1 MMSKDG
7 SGGDRTTPERSP
19 EGMAIPFI
27 ANISFF
33 RAVITSPGHFSEPGQ
48 MKKKNS
54 TPLLTMPRS
63 GSS

>member
-1 MMSKDG
+1 
-7 SGGDRTTPERSP
+7 
-19 EGMAIPFI
+19 MAIPFT

-54 TPLLTMPRS
+54 TPTP
-63 GSS
+63 